1 MKLRYCL
8 ILSACILALAGCQN
22 NFPKN
27 ETAAFENETVSQTG
41 LDLKKLTDLIGK
53 SDDEVTAV
61 LGPGEEMK
69 NEEGAITERNYT
81 ISLLDEDASVSLS
94 FNLSRD
100 GVNLLEKEVIH
111 LGQSG
116 LDEYAEN
123 LKALFGEPTETYEK
137 SYFFSFFD
145 KTLVL
150 ADPYD
155 DGAYIEISAEE

>member
-1 MKLRYCL
+1 M
-8 ILSACILALAGCQN
+8 
-22 NFPKN
+22 
-27 ETAAFENETVSQTG
+27 
-41 LDLKKLTDLIGK
+41 
-53 SDDEVTAV
+53 
-61 LGPGEEMK
+61 
-69 NEEGAITERNYT
+69 
-81 ISLLDEDASVSLS
+81 
-94 FNLSRD
+94 
-100 GVNLLEKEVIH
+100 LEKEVIH

-137 SYFFSFFD
+137 SYFFASGD